1 MIDILANLIIPLGIL
16 TYLSVILG
24 IISGLRRW
32 KLKIHKTIALIAII
46 LATLHAALVV
56 YFNL

>member
-16 TYLSVILG
+16 TYLFLILG
-24 IISGLRRW
+24 IISGLKRW
-32 KLKIHKTIALIAII
+32 KLRAHKTIAIIAII
-46 LATLHAALVV
+46 LATLHAALVI

>member
-1 MIDILANLIIPLGIL
+1 MIDILANFIIPLGLL
-16 TYLSVILG
+16 TYLSVALG

-32 KLKIHKTIALIAII
+32 KLKVHKTIALIAII

>member
-1 MIDILANLIIPLGIL
+1 MIDILASLIIPLGIL
-16 TYLSVILG
+16 TYLSVLLG
-24 IISGLRRW
+24 IISGIRRW
-32 KLKIHKTIALIAII
+32 RLKVHKTIAVIAII

>member
-1 MIDILANLIIPLGIL
+1 MIDILANFIIPLGIL

-24 IISGLRRW
+24 IISGLRKW
-32 KLKIHKTIALIAII
+32 KLKVHKTIALIAII
-46 LATLHAALVV
+46 LATLHAAIVI

>member
-16 TYLSVILG
+16 TYLAVILG
-24 IISGLRRW
+24 IISGVRRW
-32 KLKIHKTIALIAII
+32 KLKAHKVIAVVAVI
-46 LATLHAALVV
+46 LATLHAALVI

>member
-1 MIDILANLIIPLGIL
+1 MMDILANLIIPLGIL

-32 KLKIHKTIALIAII
+32 KLKVHKTIALVAII
-46 LATLHAALVV
+46 LATLHAALVI
-56 YFNL
+56 YFYL